1 MEMELGVSQRW
12 GYPDTIA
19 VRSKNVS
26 SKTVF
31 VRVHAGPENLGNK
44 VAPQNAAVAAGLSA
58 LTEL

>member
-26 SKTVF
+26 SKTVL
-31 VRVHAGPENLGNK
+31 VRVHAGPENLRNK
-44 VAPQNAAVAAGLSA
+44 VCQNAAVALGLSA